1 MNAFTFNTIIAGCAR
16 HGMMREARHFFD
28 TMQRMDVLPNHFSF
42 NSLIAA
48 CTRAGAI
55 DEAFL
60 VIDTPHLHAANELLE
75 QPEQRTQ
82 NSCTASERVTECLSE
97 QV

>member
-1 MNAFTFNTIIAGCAR
+1 
-16 HGMMREARHFFD
+16 MMREARHFFD

-60 VIDTPHLHAANELLE
+60 VIDTPHLHATSELLE
-75 QPEQRTQ
+75 QPVFNKGPKRAAQLV
-82 NSCTASERVTECLSE
+82 SE
-97 QV
+97 